1 MEAPRAYQC
10 KQILGLRQ
18 DRRDRRLELQ
28 MQQQTQNMQ
37 MMMMM
42 MMGIGAMGSGARHFS
57 SVPTMNAENVDEK
70 NNDDE
75 VKDA

>member
-1 MEAPRAYQC
+1 
-10 KQILGLRQ
+10 
-18 DRRDRRLELQ
+18 
-28 MQQQTQNMQ
+28 

-42 MMGIGAMGSGARHFS
+42 MMGTGAMSAEARRLA

>member
-1 MEAPRAYQC
+1 M
-10 KQILGLRQ
+10 
-18 DRRDRRLELQ
+18 
-28 MQQQTQNMQ
+28 M

-42 MMGIGAMGSGARHFS
+42 MMGTGTMGAGARHLA